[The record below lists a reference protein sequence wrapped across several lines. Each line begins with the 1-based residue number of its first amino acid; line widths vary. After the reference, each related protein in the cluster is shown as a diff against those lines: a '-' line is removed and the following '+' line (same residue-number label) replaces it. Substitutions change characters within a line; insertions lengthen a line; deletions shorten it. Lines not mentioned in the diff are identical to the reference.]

1 MWKELKNAITASSNS
16 SNTRVDKSGLAIGSS
31 GWLVLIDNYTHQA
44 SFQKRMVVKKQTFA
58 IIGPG
63 SHKNVCSLWD
73 NTVCTMFGTMG
84 YIMCGTMI
92 CGTIICM
99 WYKTEHAVRV
109 RKHKTASWCAADHLL
124 INGKRCRMQQMHQKE
139 GKKAF
144 LHNSCKAKLGILK
157 SISAL

>member
-92 CGTIICM
+92 CGTIICGT
-99 WYKTEHAVRV
+99 KQ
-109 RKHKTASWCAADHLL
+109 
-124 INGKRCRMQQMHQKE
+124 RMQLVFRNTRLPL
-139 GKKAF
+139 GARPIIF
-144 LHNSCKAKLGILK
+144 L
-157 SISAL
+157 

>member
-1 MWKELKNAITASSNS
+1 MQSLSVAIPV
-16 SNTRVDKSGLAIGSS
+16 TRVDKSRLAIGSS

-44 SFQKRMVVKKQTFA
+44 SLEKSIVVKKQTFA

-109 RKHKTASWCAADHLL
+109 RKHKYCLLVRGRSSSYKWKEVQQNAGDAS
-124 INGKRCRMQQMHQKE
+124 E
-139 GKKAF
+139 GR
-144 LHNSCKAKLGILK
+144 
-157 SISAL
+157 